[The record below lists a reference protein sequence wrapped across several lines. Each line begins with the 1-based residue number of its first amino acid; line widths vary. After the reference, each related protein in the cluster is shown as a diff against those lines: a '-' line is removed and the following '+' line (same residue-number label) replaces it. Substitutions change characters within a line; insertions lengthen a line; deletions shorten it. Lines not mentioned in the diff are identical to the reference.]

1 MAAPGRSGPSRLTLA
16 ILVLVTI
23 TVITLDLQDFGPLR
37 SMQTTLRD
45 AIAPAQD
52 TGDSVFSPVTDT
64 WRAITEFDDV
74 EAENEVLRQ
83 ELDELRSSAIRGQ
96 AARETLDEL
105 LAELDIEI
113 LSNVDTAVARVSDPA
128 GNFDDFTIDI
138 NKGSNDGVVDGMP
151 VVTQAGLVGKV
162 ISVEK
167 DRSQV
172 ELMNESGF
180 RLGVRIVGT
189 GDIALA
195 RGVER
200 GEDLRVDQGVDEG
213 SEIEPGMLVVT
224 SGIEGSAFPADIPVG
239 VVSEVTIDEAELQ
252 QELRIRPV
260 ADIDSLT
267 FVTVILWSVDS
278 GSITD
283 DPATDDGNDGGGGQ

>member
-1 MAAPGRSGPSRLTLA
+1 MSAPGRSGPSRLTL
-16 ILVLVTI
+16 IVLVLVTI
-23 TVITLDLQDFGPLR
+23 TVVTLDLQDFGPLR
-37 SMQTTLRD
+37 SIQTSLRN
-45 AIAPAQD
+45 AVAPAQD
-52 TGDSVFSPVTDT
+52 AGDSVFSPVTNT
-64 WRAITEFDDV
+64 WRAITEFDEV

-83 ELDELRSSAIRGQ
+83 ELDELRSTAIRGQ

-138 NKGSNDGVVDGMP
+138 NKGTDDGVRDGMP
-151 VVTQAGLVGKV
+151 VVTRAGLVGKV
-162 ISVEK
+162 VEVEK

-172 ELMNESGF
+172 ELMTESGF
-180 RLGVRIVGT
+180 GLGVRIVGT

-213 SEIEPGMLVVT
+213 SEIEAGMLVVT
-224 SGIEGSAFPADIPVG
+224 SGIEGSPFPADIPVG
-239 VVSEVTIDEAELQ
+239 VVSEVVIDEAELR

-260 ADIDSLT
+260 ADLDSLT
-267 FVTVILWSVDS
+267 FVTVILWSVDAE
-278 GSITD
+278 SITD
-283 DPATDDGNDGGGGQ
+283 SADRTDSGGGDDS

>member
-1 MAAPGRSGPSRLTLA
+1 MAAPGRSGPSRFTLA

-37 SMQTTLRD
+37 SIQTSLRG
-45 AIAPAQD
+45 AVAPAQD
-52 TGDSVFSPVTDT
+52 AGDSVFSPVTNT
-64 WRAITEFDDV
+64 WRSITEFDSL
-74 EAENEVLRQ
+74 EAENERLRQ
-83 ELDELRSSAIRGQ
+83 ELDELRSSAISGQ

-138 NKGSNDGVVDGMP
+138 NKGTDDGVLDGMP
-151 VVTQAGLVGKV
+151 VVTRAGLVGKV
-162 ISVEK
+162 VEAEK
-167 DRSQV
+167 DRAEV
-172 ELMNESGF
+172 ELMTESGF
-180 RLGVRIVGT
+180 GLGVRIVGT

-200 GEDLRVDQGVDEG
+200 GEDLRVPQGVDEG
-213 SEIEPGMLVVT
+213 SEIETGMLVVT
-224 SGIEGSAFPADIPVG
+224 SGIEGSPFPADIPVG
-239 VVSEVTIDEAELQ
+239 VVSEVSVDEAELR

-267 FVTVILWSVDS
+267 FVTVILWSVD
-278 GSITD
+278 GDSIVD
-283 DPATDDGNDGGGGQ
+283 DAPSADEVDSQ